1 VLKKLSDI
9 LVFYFKKPF
18 IAAFTSYGVITML
31 SKFVDH
37 NKTPDHQYV
46 VLVCFLYF
54 FNAVSSAKL
63 LPFLLS
69 IIGMGLFFVIK
80 IEELPAFEYVA
91 AIFAFILIL
100 CYLCVFYLEDSLD
113 FSKDAERSVA
123 NKTWMN
129 FSFICCYLLICFFQ
143 PDISSEHFEK
153 EIINFEK
160 LSAANFFT
168 QNGDGKIELN
178 LYSGSNAFIVFI
190 FIVAMLQKNPITKP
204 KRIKN

>member
-1 VLKKLSDI
+1 MLRKLAEF

-37 NKTPDHQYV
+37 NKTPNSQYV

-54 FNAVSSAKL
+54 FNAVSSAKR

-69 IIGMGLFFVIK
+69 VLGIGLFFLIK
-80 IEELPAFEYVA
+80 TEALPTFEYVS
-91 AIFAFILIL
+91 AIFAFVLIL

-113 FSKDAERSVA
+113 FSKDAERTIA

-129 FSFICCYLLICFFQ
+129 FSFICFYLLICFFQ

-160 LSAANFFT
+160 LSLANFFT

-190 FIVAMLQKNPITKP
+190 FIVAMLQKNPITKSRAP
-204 KRIKN
+204 KN

>member
-1 VLKKLSDI
+1 MLKRVSEFL
-9 LVFYFKKPF
+9 LFYFKKPF
-18 IAAFTSYGVITML
+18 IAAFTSYGLITML

-37 NKTPDHQYV
+37 DKSPHSQYV

-54 FNAVSSAKL
+54 FNAVSSAKR

-69 IIGMGLFFVIK
+69 VIGIGLFFLIRT
-80 IEELPAFEYVA
+80 EMLSTFEYVA
-91 AIFAFILIL
+91 ASFVFVLIL

-113 FSKDAERSVA
+113 YSKEAEGAVA

-129 FSFICCYLLICFFQ
+129 FSFICFYLLICFFQ
-143 PDISSEHFEK
+143 PDVSSEHFEK

-160 LSAANFFT
+160 LSVANFFT

-190 FIVAMLQKNPITKP
+190 FLLAMLQKNPITKP
-204 KRIKN
+204 RRIKH